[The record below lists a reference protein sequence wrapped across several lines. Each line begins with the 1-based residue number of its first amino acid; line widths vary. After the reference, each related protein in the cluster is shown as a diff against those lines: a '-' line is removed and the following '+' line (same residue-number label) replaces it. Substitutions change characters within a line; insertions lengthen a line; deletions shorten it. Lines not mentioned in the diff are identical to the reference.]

1 MWEPYV
7 SLTPQQDIS
16 TLVRMRRAIRARRP
30 TLAHWQRTTP
40 ITLLDRKTL
49 REEASARWDAVYG
62 LILDLQRAYNAAQEL
77 LDVTIKV
84 RKSFPQTWQPA
95 YVVSFARPGETPSIE
110 IRLAMREDNVVTFTI
125 ARRID
130 TEALPKV
137 FEEGT
142 TVGDRKAMQ
151 QLFREVVR
159 CCFLKD

>member
-1 MWEPYV
+1 M

-16 TLVRMRRAIRARRP
+16 TLARMRRAIRARRP
-30 TLAHWQRTTP
+30 TLAQGPQTTP
-40 ITLLDRKTL
+40 ISPRDRKAL
-49 REEASARWDAVYG
+49 REKASTRWDGVYEL
-62 LILDLQRAYNAAQEL
+62 LIDVQRAYNAAQDL
-77 LDVTIKV
+77 LDVTITV

-95 YVVSFARPGETPSIE
+95 YVASFARPGEAPSIE

-125 ARRID
+125 ARRTGQD
-130 TEALPKV
+130 SLPKI

-142 TVGDRKAMQ
+142 TVGDRRAMQ

>member
-1 MWEPYV
+1 M
-7 SLTPQQDIS
+7 SLTPQHDIS
-16 TLVRMRRAIRARRP
+16 TLVKMRRAIRARRP
-30 TLAHWQRTTP
+30 TQADWQRKAPMTVR
-40 ITLLDRKTL
+40 DSKTL
-49 REEASARWDAVYG
+49 REKASARWDDVYD
-62 LILDLQRAYNAAQEL
+62 LIMDLQRAYNAAQDL

-84 RKSFPQTWQPA
+84 RKSFPQAWQPA
-95 YVVSFARPGETPSIE
+95 YVVDFVRPGDTPSIE
-110 IRLAMREDNVVTFTI
+110 IRMAMREDDVVTFTI
-125 ARRID
+125 AKRTE

>member
-1 MWEPYV
+1 MWEPFV

-16 TLVRMRRAIRARRP
+16 TLVKMRRAIRARRP
-30 TLAHWQRTTP
+30 TQAHWRKAP
-40 ITLLDRKTL
+40 ITLQDRETL
-49 REEASARWDAVYG
+49 RAEASARWDGIYD
-62 LILDLQRAYNAAQEL
+62 LILDVQRAYNAAQDL

-84 RKSFPQTWQPA
+84 RKSFPQAWQPA
-95 YVVSFARPGETPSIE
+95 YVLSFARPGEAPSIE
-110 IRLAMREDNVVTFTI
+110 IRMTIREDNVVTFTI
-125 ARRID
+125 AKRTD
-130 TEALPKV
+130 SEALPRV